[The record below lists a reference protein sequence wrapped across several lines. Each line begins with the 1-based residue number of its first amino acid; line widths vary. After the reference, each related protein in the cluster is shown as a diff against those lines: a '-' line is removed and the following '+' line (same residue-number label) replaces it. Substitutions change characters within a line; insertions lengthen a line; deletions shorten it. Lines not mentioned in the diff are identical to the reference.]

1 MFWLVLLRPLG
12 QPLAWDKI
20 DYVDAG
26 YRQDQPAPWYLASGD
41 ATNGF
46 ANTSAT
52 TAMILTLIGVRLFL
66 VTSWRRLKS
75 NKYTTPSSF
84 GDHRMNLPD
93 RVVNENPS
101 TYICA
106 TSSTKQV
113 VSDIVRIVSGHP
125 TVQEWQTREE
135 TMLRSDEWDPRYNPS
150 VPICIDSKPLQVRL

>member
-12 QPLAWDKI
+12 QPLAWDQI

-26 YRQDQPAPWYLASGD
+26 YSQEDPAPWYLASGD
-41 ATNGF
+41 ASNGF

-66 VTSWRRLKS
+66 ATQWRRLICK
-75 NKYTTPSSF
+75 KYKMPASF
-84 GDHRMNLPD
+84 REHRINLPD

-101 TYICA
+101 AYICA
-106 TSSTKQV
+106 LSSTKQV

-125 TVQEWQTREE
+125 TVLEWQTREE
-135 TMLRSDEWDPRYNPS
+135 TMLKCDEWDPRYNPS
-150 VPICIDSKPLQVRL
+150 VPVCIDSKPLQVRL